1 MSDLPEAP
9 EWMRNRDDLMAH
21 WQRFGSY
28 MIGTGVMK
36 ERFVEGLAALC
47 VSYQNF
53 IDCTTG
59 ADPSACPHQTYKQFM
74 DALTRHGL
82 TPASAGAVA
91 VTTKAKP
98 TGLAALKLA
107 N

>member
-1 MSDLPEAP
+1 MLDRYSPSLAVLCTACVHYIRLEKRVA
-9 EWMRNRDDLMAH
+9 
-21 WQRFGSY
+21 
-28 MIGTGVMK
+28 K
-36 ERFVEGLAALC
+36 EPLTVKSSGGPKTNPVWTEYDRA
-47 VSYQNF
+47 
-53 IDCTTG
+53 
-59 ADPSACPHQTYKQFM
+59 YKRLM